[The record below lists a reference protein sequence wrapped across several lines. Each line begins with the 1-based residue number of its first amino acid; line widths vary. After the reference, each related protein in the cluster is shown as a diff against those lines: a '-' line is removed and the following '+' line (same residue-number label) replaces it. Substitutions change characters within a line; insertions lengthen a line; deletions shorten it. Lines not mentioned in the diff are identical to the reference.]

1 MTKGR
6 LESFSDGIFAIAA
19 TLLVLD
25 INLPKVDIF
34 SEKLLEQAMSKSLP
48 NILTFIFTFLVVGTF
63 WVAHN
68 RILSI
73 VKLVDHF
80 LLWSNVFYL
89 MTIAIIPFPA
99 AILAHNPLH
108 NVSIIF
114 YSFIL
119 FLCGLQHIIMIVY
132 LHKHTDQ
139 IEKEFSKATFSNSIK
154 IAAVGPACYLL
165 SMLSCLVSPI
175 LSFAFII
182 GVLTF
187 YIFFAP
193 RIVRNISFIFQY
205 K

>member
-1 MTKGR
+1 MTKNR

-25 INLPKVDIF
+25 INLPKSVISSD
-34 SEKLLEQAMSKSLP
+34 KTLEQAMYQSLP
-48 NILTFIFTFLVVGTF
+48 NTLTFIFTFLVVGTF

-68 RILSI
+68 RIISI
-73 VKLVDHF
+73 VKQVDHF

-89 MTIAIIPFPA
+89 MTIAILPFPA
-99 AILAHNPLH
+99 AILSQHPLYK
-108 NVSIIF
+108 VSIVF

-119 FLCGLQHIIMIVY
+119 FLCGLQHIIMIIY

-139 IEKEFSKATFSNSIK
+139 IEKNFSKATFNNSIK

-165 SMLSCLVSPI
+165 AMISCFISPV
-175 LSFAFII
+175 LSFIFIA
-182 GVLTF
+182 GVLVF

-193 RIVRNISFIFQY
+193 RIVRNVSFIFQY